1 YLGADRWT
9 EVSVPVYINSAQ
21 RGVEFRCAVQEWSG
35 SLYLGRILVTW
46 EGAAPRSLSEAYPAS
61 QMWTTDGSTYHDG
74 LIEATNASGIIWY
87 GPYATLYPG
96 SYNITFLMDG
106 NVSPSSEV
114 LLQVTSNCG
123 NTVLAQRVV
132 KGGEING
139 WTPVTLRMNLNST
152 QQFVEFRGW
161 AMGLEGT
168 VELGNVTVEWNP

>member
-1 YLGADRWT
+1 MNFT
-9 EVSVPVYINSAQ
+9 
-21 RGVEFRCAVQEWSG
+21 
-35 SLYLGRILVTW
+35 
-46 EGAAPRSLSEAYPAS
+46 YPADGLFA
-61 QMWTTDGSTYHDG
+61 TDGSMYHDG

-87 GPYATLYPG
+87 GPYVTLYPG
-96 SYNITFLMDG
+96 TYNITFLIDG
-106 NVSPSSEV
+106 NMSPSSEV

-168 VELGNVTVEWNP
+168 VELKGVAVEGQLGAG